1 MGFEKSEKNM
11 EHDRE
16 NGREVFAES
25 QKDNYTQRNRFTR
38 MCIGQALISLL
49 DEKEFS
55 KIRVQ
60 EIADR
65 AGVSR
70 MTYYQYYHD
79 KIEVLDDYLEDIIS
93 QYLNTCQHSERVGEF
108 GDYEHVLH
116 ALLYFDQYALFLQKL
131 KEIGFYSLIV
141 SKINAF
147 VLEHIPKN
155 QERFVYEAYYYAGG
169 LLNVFMKWEED
180 GKQVP
185 ASDIAAMV
193 TKSKKNKLQC
203 KKEKEERKKE

>member
-1 MGFEKSEKNM
+1 MGFEMSEKNM
-11 EHDRE
+11 ENDKE
-16 NGREVFAES
+16 NGREAFVEGS
-25 QKDNYTQRNRFTR
+25 KDNYTERNRFTR
-38 MCIGQALISLL
+38 MCIGQALITLL
-49 DEKEFS
+49 DEKEFG

-79 KIEVLDDYLEDIIS
+79 KIEVLNDYLEDIIS
-93 QYLNTCQHSERVGEF
+93 QYLKISQHRELVGEI
-108 GDYEHVLH
+108 GDYDHVLH
-116 ALLYFDQYALFLQKL
+116 ALQYFDRHASFLQKL

-155 QERFVYEAYYYAGG
+155 QKRFVYEAYYYAGA

-180 GKQVP
+180 GKKVP

-193 TKSKKNKLQC
+193 TKSKNIKTK
-203 KKEKEERKKE
+203 